1 LLFQFLAEVIQVGLS
16 CLKNYNIPM
25 KEKLKNVFF
34 KFWYWYLS
42 SIDKNSEVIF
52 MNYGYS
58 KDNHKIELKETDE
71 KNRYSIQLYHLVAT
85 GVDIAGKNILEVGC
99 GRGGGLSYINRYL
112 APNLAT
118 GVDLNKKAI
127 NFCNKKY
134 SSERIKFLQAN
145 AQKLNFQKDS
155 FDVIINVESSHRYSQ
170 IDIFLDEV
178 YRVLKPGGFF
188 LFADFG
194 DNIEIGKLNTQ
205 FGKSNFQLVKFENIT
220 NNVIEALKLSSPGR
234 EALIRKLLPMFLQN
248 LGRNFAATAG
258 SETYNSFLTKQFEYV
273 FYVLKK

>member
-1 LLFQFLAEVIQVGLS
+1 MKGKI
-16 CLKNYNIPM
+16 KNF
-25 KEKLKNVFF
+25 FF
-34 KFWYWYLS
+34 KIWYWYLS
-42 SIDKNSEVIF
+42 SIDKNEEIIF

-85 GVDIAGKNILEVGC
+85 GVDITGKSILEVGC

-112 APNLAT
+112 SPFLVT

-127 NFCNKKY
+127 KFCNKKY
-134 SSERIKFLQAN
+134 LSERIKFLQAN
-145 AQKLNFQKDS
+145 AQKLIFQEDL
-155 FDVIINVESSHRYSQ
+155 FDVVINVESSHRYSQ
-170 IDIFLDEV
+170 IDLFIDEV
-178 YRVLKPGGFF
+178 YRVLKPGGIF

-194 DNIEIGKLNTQ
+194 DNIEIERLNTQ

-220 NNVIEALKLSSPGR
+220 NNVVEALKLATPAR
-234 EALIRKLLPMFLQN
+234 EELIRKLLPKFLQN

-258 SETYNSFLTKQFEYV
+258 SETYNSFLTKKFEYV

>member
-1 LLFQFLAEVIQVGLS
+1 MKE
-16 CLKNYNIPM
+16 LKNI
-25 KEKLKNVFF
+25 FF

-42 SIDKNSEVIF
+42 AIDKNAEIIF

-58 KDNHKIELKETDE
+58 KDTNKIELEETDE

-85 GVDIAGKNILEVGC
+85 GVDITGKNILEVGC

-112 APNLAT
+112 SPKSVT
-118 GVDLNKKAI
+118 GIDLNKKAI

-134 SSERIKFLQAN
+134 SDEQIKFLQAN
-145 AQKLNFQKDS
+145 AQKLIFQDNT
-155 FDVIINVESSHRYSQ
+155 FDVIINIESAHRYSQ
-170 IDIFLDEV
+170 IELFVDEV

-194 DNIEIGKLNTQ
+194 DNKEINKLHTQ
-205 FGKSNFQLVKFENIT
+205 FVKSNFQLIKFENIT
-220 NNVIEALKLSSPGR
+220 KNVVEALELATAGR
-234 EALIRKLLPMFLQN
+234 EDLLKKLLPKFLQK

-258 SETYNSFLTKQFEYV
+258 SETYNSFLTGKFEYV
-273 FYVLKK
+273 FYVLKKL